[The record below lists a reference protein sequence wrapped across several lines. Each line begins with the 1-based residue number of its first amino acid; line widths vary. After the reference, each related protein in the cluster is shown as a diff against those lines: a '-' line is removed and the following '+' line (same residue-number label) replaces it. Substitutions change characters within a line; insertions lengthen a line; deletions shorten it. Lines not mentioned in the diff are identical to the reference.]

1 VNLTPAN
8 IAAQLRKGLAPAY
21 FVFGDEPLLVDE
33 TIGLIRAA
41 ARRQDFAERESHI
54 VTDTRF
60 KWDALQS
67 GLSNLSLFSS
77 RKIVEVRLVTGK
89 PGVEGSAAIVEILNN
104 LSPDTLWIFSAP
116 KLDKA
121 TAASKW
127 VKALQGSAVC
137 VEVRPLSPGSLPAWI
152 DQRAQAAGLSCDA
165 EAIQILADRVEG
177 NLLAAQQ
184 EISKLALLAQG
195 RRVSADL
202 VRQSTADGA
211 RFDVFQLAD
220 AALAQDV
227 PRAVRILHGLRQ
239 EGVAPVLTLWAL
251 VREINSLVAVWI
263 RIDQGAPLSR
273 AMNDAGIWRAR
284 QDLLARAVRGRSEAW
299 IRQLLAAAGLADLV
313 LKGARPGLPW
323 NTLLELVLLLARPR
337 KSVDRPA

>member
-1 VNLTPAN
+1 M
-8 IAAQLRKGLAPAY
+8 
-21 FVFGDEPLLVDE
+21 
-33 TIGLIRAA
+33 
-41 ARRQDFAERESHI
+41 
-54 VTDTRF
+54 
-60 KWDALQS
+60 
-67 GLSNLSLFSS
+67 
-77 RKIVEVRLVTGK
+77 
-89 PGVEGSAAIVEILNN
+89 
-104 LSPDTLWIFSAP
+104 
-116 KLDKA
+116 
-121 TAASKW
+121 
-127 VKALQGSAVC
+127 QGSAVC
-137 VEVRPLSPGSLPAWI
+137 VEVRPLSVESLPAWI

-263 RIDQGAPLSR
+263 RIDQGTPVSR

-284 QDLLARAVRGRSEAW
+284 QDLLARAVRGRSEAG
-299 IRQLLAAAGLADLV
+299 IRQLLAAAGAADLV

-337 KSVDRPA
+337 KPAGRAA